1 MLRKH
6 RILKAIIATIFLFQ
20 TQTALALA
28 SVTMCAFTLM
38 GEGGPDYQVLQDYQA
53 EALNW
58 GVKIKLKSYMNEKV
72 VVEELKAG
80 ECDLANMTGM
90 QARQFNKFTGTL
102 DSPGAIPDYEHLK
115 IVLNTLSQPKA
126 EKYMKQ
132 GEFEVVG
139 IQATGS
145 IFLFVRDRYLR
156 GISDLAGRKIGVLET
171 MPEMRQM
178 VMDMGMT
185 PVSSTVTNIFQKF
198 NNGVIDVTGG
208 PAIVYEIMELE
219 KGLDPGG
226 AIIESPLLQSNVQ
239 LVGRISKLPKGFA
252 QKSREYV
259 AKQFDESIRLIK
271 AAEKDIPRRWW
282 LPVPK
287 CQEKEMNEHTRNV
300 RLAFRDS
307 GVYDGKMLTLLRK
320 VRCKQSPAR
329 AECTA
334 DDAE

>member
-1 MLRKH
+1 MWNTLIVR
-6 RILKAIIATIFLFQ
+6 LMVG
-20 TQTALALA
+20 ALLSCQVLVANALTP
-28 SVTMCAFTLM
+28 VTMCAFTLM
-38 GEGGPDYQVLQDYQA
+38 GEGGPDYQILKDYQT

-58 GVKIKLKSYMNEKV
+58 GVKLKLKSYMNEKV

-102 DSPGAIPDYEHLK
+102 DALGAIPDYKHLK
-115 IVLNTLSQPKA
+115 MVLNTLSQPKA
-126 EKYMKQ
+126 AKYMKQ
-132 GEFEVVG
+132 GEFEIAG
-139 IQATGS
+139 IQPTGA

-156 GISDLAGRKIGVLET
+156 GLSDLAGRKIGVLDT

-178 VMDMGMT
+178 VVDMGMT

-198 NNGVIDVTGG
+198 NNGVIDITGG

-239 LVGRISKLPKGFA
+239 LVGRISKLPEGFA
-252 QKSREYV
+252 QKSREFV
-259 AKQFDESIRLIK
+259 AKNFDDSIRYIK
-271 AAEKDIPRRWW
+271 EAEKAIPRRWW
-282 LPVPK
+282 LPVPE
-287 CQEKEMNEHTRNV
+287 CQEKEMDELTRKI
-300 RLAFRDS
+300 RMAFRDN
-307 GVYDGKMLTLLRK
+307 GIYEAKTLTLLRK
-320 VRCKQSPAR
+320 VRCKQSPER

-334 DDAE
+334 EDAE

>member
-1 MLRKH
+1 MQKKL
-6 RILKAIIATIFLFQ
+6 IIRFVVGVIFSCQVLVAN
-20 TQTALALA
+20 ALTP
-28 SVTMCAFTLM
+28 VTMCAFTLM
-38 GEGGPDYQVLQDYQA
+38 GEAGPDYQILKDYQA

-58 GVKIKLKSYMNEKV
+58 GVKLKLKSYMNEKI

-90 QARQFNKFTGTL
+90 QARQFNQFTGTL
-102 DSPGAIPDYEHLK
+102 DALGAIPDYKHLK
-115 IVLNTLSQPKA
+115 MVLNTLSQPKA
-126 EKYMKQ
+126 AKYMKQ
-132 GEFEVVG
+132 GEFEIAG
-139 IQATGS
+139 IQPTGA

-156 GISDLAGRKIGVLET
+156 GLSDLAGRKIGVLDT

-198 NNGVIDVTGG
+198 NNGVIDITGG

-239 LVGRISKLPKGFA
+239 LVGRISKLPEGFA
-252 QKSREYV
+252 QKSREFV
-259 AKQFDESIRLIK
+259 ARNFDDSIRYIK
-271 AAEKDIPRRWW
+271 EAEKAIPRRWW
-282 LPVPK
+282 LPVPV
-287 CQEKEMNEHTRNV
+287 CQEKEMDELTRKI
-300 RLAFRDS
+300 RLAFRDK
-307 GVYDGKMLTLLRK
+307 GIYDGKALTLLRK
-320 VRCKQSPAR
+320 VRCKQSPER

-334 DDAE
+334 EDAE

>member
-1 MLRKH
+1 VRNKSMVGF
-6 RILKAIIATIFLFQ
+6 IVGVFLSCQ
-20 TQTALALA
+20 VLVAHALTP
-28 SVTMCAFTLM
+28 VTMCAFTLM
-38 GEGGPDYQVLQDYQA
+38 GEAGPDYQILRDYQA

-58 GVKIKLKSYMNEKV
+58 GVKLKLKSYMNEKI

-102 DSPGAIPDYEHLK
+102 DALGVIPDYKHLK
-115 IVLNTLSQPKA
+115 MVLNTLSQPKA
-126 EKYMKQ
+126 AKYMKQ
-132 GEFEVVG
+132 GEFEIAG
-139 IQATGS
+139 IQPTGA

-156 GISDLAGRKIGVLET
+156 GLSDLAGRKIGVLDT

-198 NNGVIDVTGG
+198 NNGVIDITGG

-239 LVGRISKLPKGFA
+239 LVGRISKLPAGFA
-252 QKSREYV
+252 QKSREFV
-259 AKQFDESIRLIK
+259 AKNFDDSIRYIK
-271 AAEKDIPRRWW
+271 KAEKAIPRRWW
-282 LPVPK
+282 LPVPE
-287 CQEKEMNEHTRNV
+287 CQEKEMDELTRKI
-300 RLAFRDS
+300 RLAFRDK
-307 GVYDGKMLTLLRK
+307 GIYDGKALTLLRK
-320 VRCKQSPAR
+320 VRCKQSPER

-334 DDAE
+334 EDAE

>member
-1 MLRKH
+1 MRKIMIVRFFVGML
-6 RILKAIIATIFLFQ
+6 LGFQ
-20 TQTALALA
+20 VLVANALTP
-28 SVTMCAFTLM
+28 VTMCAFTLM
-38 GEGGPDYQVLQDYQA
+38 GEGGPDYQILKDYQA

-58 GVKIKLKSYMNEKV
+58 GVKLKLKSYMNEKV

-102 DSPGAIPDYEHLK
+102 DALGAIPDYKHLK
-115 IVLNTLSQPKA
+115 MVLNTLSQPKA
-126 EKYMKQ
+126 AKYMKQ
-132 GEFEVVG
+132 GEFEIAG
-139 IQATGS
+139 IQPTGA

-156 GISDLAGRKIGVLET
+156 GLSDLAGRKIGVLDT

-178 VMDMGMT
+178 VVDMGMT

-198 NNGVIDVTGG
+198 NNGVIDITGG

-239 LVGRISKLPKGFA
+239 LVGRISKLPEGFA
-252 QKSREYV
+252 QKSREFV
-259 AKQFDESIRLIK
+259 AKNFDDSIRYIK
-271 AAEKDIPRRWW
+271 EAEKAIPRRWW
-282 LPVPK
+282 LPVPA
-287 CQEKEMNEHTRNV
+287 CQEKEMDELTRKI
-300 RLAFRDS
+300 RLSFRDN
-307 GVYDGKMLTLLRK
+307 GIYEGKALTLLRK
-320 VRCKQSPAR
+320 VRCKQSPER

-334 DDAE
+334 EDAE

>member
-1 MLRKH
+1 MSNKS
-6 RILKAIIATIFLFQ
+6 IVGFIVGVFLSCQ
-20 TQTALALA
+20 VLVANALTP
-28 SVTMCAFTLM
+28 VTMCAFTLM
-38 GEGGPDYQVLQDYQA
+38 GEAGPDYQILKDYQA

-58 GVKIKLKSYMNEKV
+58 GVKLKLKAYMNEKI

-102 DSPGAIPDYEHLK
+102 DALGAIPDYKHLK
-115 IVLNTLSQPKA
+115 MVLNTLSQPKA
-126 EKYMKQ
+126 AKYMKQ
-132 GEFEVVG
+132 GEFEIVG
-139 IQATGS
+139 IQPTGA

-156 GISDLAGRKIGVLET
+156 GLSDLAGRKIGVLDT

-198 NNGVIDVTGG
+198 NNGVIDITGG

-239 LVGRISKLPKGFA
+239 LVGRISKLPEGFA
-252 QKSREYV
+252 QKSREFV
-259 AKQFDESIRLIK
+259 AKNFDDSIRYIK
-271 AAEKDIPRRWW
+271 AAEKAIPRRWW
-282 LPVPK
+282 LPVPV
-287 CQEKEMNEHTRNV
+287 CQEKEMDELTRDI
-300 RLAFRDS
+300 RLSFRDK
-307 GVYDGKMLTLLRK
+307 GIYEGKALTLLRK
-320 VRCKQSPAR
+320 VRCKQSPER

-334 DDAE
+334 EDAE

>member
-1 MLRKH
+1 VRNKS
-6 RILKAIIATIFLFQ
+6 IVGFIVGVFLSCQ
-20 TQTALALA
+20 VLVANALTP
-28 SVTMCAFTLM
+28 VTMCAFTLM
-38 GEGGPDYQVLQDYQA
+38 GEAGPDYQILRDYQA

-58 GVKIKLKSYMNEKV
+58 GVKLKLKSYMNEKI

-102 DSPGAIPDYEHLK
+102 DALGAIPDYKHLK
-115 IVLNTLSQPKA
+115 MVLNTLSQPKA
-126 EKYMKQ
+126 AKYMKQ
-132 GEFEVVG
+132 GEFEIAG
-139 IQATGS
+139 IQPTGA

-156 GISDLAGRKIGVLET
+156 GLSDLAGRKIGVLDT

-198 NNGVIDVTGG
+198 NNGVIDITGG

-239 LVGRISKLPKGFA
+239 LVGRISKLPAGFA
-252 QKSREYV
+252 QKSREFV
-259 AKQFDESIRLIK
+259 AKNFDDSIRYIK
-271 AAEKDIPRRWW
+271 KAEKAIPRRWW
-282 LPVPK
+282 LPVPE
-287 CQEKEMNEHTRNV
+287 CQEKEMDELTRKI
-300 RLAFRDS
+300 RLAFRDK
-307 GVYDGKMLTLLRK
+307 GIYDGKALTLLRK
-320 VRCKQSPAR
+320 VRCKQSPER

-334 DDAE
+334 EDAE

>member
-1 MLRKH
+1 VLNKLIVRLMVGL
-6 RILKAIIATIFLFQ
+6 FLSCQ
-20 TQTALALA
+20 VLVASALTP
-28 SVTMCAFTLM
+28 VTMCAFTLM
-38 GEGGPDYQVLQDYQA
+38 GEGGPDYQILKDYQA

-58 GVKIKLKSYMNEKV
+58 GVKLKLKSYMNEKV

-102 DSPGAIPDYEHLK
+102 DALGAIPDYKHLK
-115 IVLNTLSQPKA
+115 MVLNTLSQPKA
-126 EKYMKQ
+126 AKYMQQ
-132 GEFEVVG
+132 GEFEIAG
-139 IQATGS
+139 IQPTGA

-156 GISDLAGRKIGVLET
+156 GLSDLAGRKIGVLDT

-198 NNGVIDVTGG
+198 NNGVIDITGG

-239 LVGRISKLPKGFA
+239 LVGRISKLPEGFA
-252 QKSREYV
+252 QKSREFV
-259 AKQFDESIRLIK
+259 ARNFDDSIHYIK
-271 AAEKDIPRRWW
+271 EAEKAIPRRWW
-282 LPVPK
+282 LPVPE
-287 CQEKEMNEHTRNV
+287 CQEKEMDELTRKI
-300 RLAFRDS
+300 RLAFRDN
-307 GVYDGKMLTLLRK
+307 GIYEAKALTLLRK
-320 VRCKQSPAR
+320 VRCKQSPER

-334 DDAE
+334 EDAE

>member
-1 MLRKH
+1 VSNKS
-6 RILKAIIATIFLFQ
+6 IVGFIVGVFLSCQ
-20 TQTALALA
+20 VLVANALTP
-28 SVTMCAFTLM
+28 VTMCAFTLM
-38 GEGGPDYQVLQDYQA
+38 GEAGPDYQILKDYQA

-58 GVKIKLKSYMNEKV
+58 GVKLKLKAYMNEKI

-102 DSPGAIPDYEHLK
+102 DALGAIPDYKHLK
-115 IVLNTLSQPKA
+115 MVLNTLSQPKA
-126 EKYMKQ
+126 AKYMKQ
-132 GEFEVVG
+132 GEFEIVG
-139 IQATGS
+139 IQPTGA

-156 GISDLAGRKIGVLET
+156 GLSDLAGRKIGVLDT

-198 NNGVIDVTGG
+198 NNGVIDITGG

-239 LVGRISKLPKGFA
+239 LVGRISKLPEGFA
-252 QKSREYV
+252 QKSREFV
-259 AKQFDESIRLIK
+259 AKNFDDSIRYIK
-271 AAEKDIPRRWW
+271 AAEKAIPRRWW
-282 LPVPK
+282 LPVPV
-287 CQEKEMNEHTRNV
+287 CQEKEMDELTRDI
-300 RLAFRDS
+300 RLSFRDK
-307 GVYDGKMLTLLRK
+307 GIYEGKALTLLRK
-320 VRCKQSPAR
+320 VRCKQSPER

-334 DDAE
+334 EDAE

>member
-1 MLRKH
+1 MRNKS
-6 RILKAIIATIFLFQ
+6 IVGFIVGVFLSCQ
-20 TQTALALA
+20 VLVANALTP
-28 SVTMCAFTLM
+28 VTMCAFTLM
-38 GEGGPDYQVLQDYQA
+38 GEAGPDYQILRDYQA

-58 GVKIKLKSYMNEKV
+58 GVKLKLKSYMNEKI

-102 DSPGAIPDYEHLK
+102 DALGAIPDYKHLK
-115 IVLNTLSQPKA
+115 MVLNTLSQPKA
-126 EKYMKQ
+126 AKYMKQ
-132 GEFEVVG
+132 GEFEIAG
-139 IQATGS
+139 IQPTGA

-156 GISDLAGRKIGVLET
+156 GLSDLAGRKIGVLDT

-198 NNGVIDVTGG
+198 NNGVIDITGG

-239 LVGRISKLPKGFA
+239 LVGRISKLPAGFA
-252 QKSREYV
+252 QKSREFV
-259 AKQFDESIRLIK
+259 AKNFDDSIRYIK
-271 AAEKDIPRRWW
+271 KAEKAIPRRWW
-282 LPVPK
+282 LPVPE
-287 CQEKEMNEHTRNV
+287 CQEKEMDELTRKI
-300 RLAFRDS
+300 RLAFRDK
-307 GVYDGKMLTLLRK
+307 GIYDGKALTLLRK
-320 VRCKQSPAR
+320 VRCKQSPER

-334 DDAE
+334 EDAE